1 MSGYPTVL
9 VILHAVEVFRYGHYH
24 EFRTVCNVNVCPI
37 AGDLHPSPRAAKL
50 RYVFMFFMVTTY
62 DVQDMRITMFL
73 CSDRHVYLSYAFA
86 PIPLTSQ

>member
-1 MSGYPTVL
+1 M
-9 VILHAVEVFRYGHYH
+9 EVFRFVSFYH
-24 EFRTVCNVNVCPI
+24 EFRTVCNVNVCPS